1 MCYRGCDS
9 CFRCCPCLLLPKEKV
24 LPPGRLPDLPEGSQR
39 PKAPWQ
45 GAAVRGTRL
54 AGPGQ
59 SEQGFA
65 GGLRL
70 HWPHRSSSA
79 MALKR
84 HALALKQPD
93 HREKKVRGGEE
104 EDTWSSTLAAL
115 KTAPKE
121 KPPAI
126 IDGLCPL
133 STALGALVYE
143 DYDCTLN
150 QTNINANNNKFYII
164 QLIEHDGAYSVWTR
178 WGRVGEVG
186 QSKLMPYAS
195 LEAAKKDFEKK
206 FHEKTKNSWAARENF
221 IAQPGKYTLI
231 EVQSGA
237 GQEMEV
243 ALKVDGVDRDK
254 VCKQRVLPCTLDK
267 ATQDLV
273 SLIFSSDM
281 FQDAMQTMNINVK
294 KMPLGKLSKQQIAR
308 GFEVLEELE
317 AALREQPSQ
326 AALLE
331 DLSSRFYT
339 IIPHNFGRA
348 RPPPINSPDLLRAK
362 KDMLLVL
369 ADIEVAQSLQAQKV
383 KEEEEVA
390 HPLDQDYALL
400 CCQLSLLDPASWE
413 YQLIQNY
420 VTQTG
425 HKLHILN
432 IWQVARDGEDE
443 RFKAHDLLENR
454 RLLWHGTNVAVIAA
468 ILKSGLRIMPHSGG
482 RVGRGIYFAS
492 ENSKSACYVG
502 CTSKKVGIMFL
513 TEVALGKPYRIT
525 CDDPTLCQPP
535 TGYDS
540 VLACGQTEPDP
551 AQDQEVLLDGRKVL
565 VCQGKPIPMPAYK
578 NSSFSQSEYLIY
590 QESQCRIRYLVQ
602 LRF

>member
-1 MCYRGCDS
+1 
-9 CFRCCPCLLLPKEKV
+9 
-24 LPPGRLPDLPEGSQR
+24 
-39 PKAPWQ
+39 
-45 GAAVRGTRL
+45 
-54 AGPGQ
+54 
-59 SEQGFA
+59 
-65 GGLRL
+65 
-70 HWPHRSSSA
+70 
-79 MALKR
+79 MASKR
-84 HALALKQPD
+84 HASPPKQPD
-93 HREKKVRGGEE
+93 GRGKKAKGGEE
-104 EDTWSSTLAAL
+104 DDAWSSTLAAL

-121 KPPAI
+121 KPPAT

-133 STALGALVYE
+133 STAPGAQVYE

-150 QTNINANNNKFYII
+150 QTNISANNNKFYII
-164 QLIEHDGAYSVWTR
+164 QLLEHDGAYSVWSR
-178 WGRVGEVG
+178 WGRV
-186 QSKLMPYAS
+186 
-195 LEAAKKDFEKK
+195 
-206 FHEKTKNSWAARENF
+206 
-221 IAQPGKYTLI
+221 
-231 EVQSGA
+231 
-237 GQEMEV
+237 
-243 ALKVDGVDRDK
+243 VDGVDGDK

-281 FQDAMQTMNINVK
+281 FRDAMQTMNIDVK
-294 KMPLGKLSKQQIAR
+294 KMPLGKLSKEQIAR
-308 GFEVLEELE
+308 GFEALEELE
-317 AALREQPSQ
+317 AALQEQPPK
-326 AALLE
+326 AARLE

-339 IIPHNFGRA
+339 IVPHNFGRA

-383 KEEEEVA
+383 KEEEEKEVA

-400 CCQLSLLDPASWE
+400 CCQLSLLDPASRE

-425 HKLHILN
+425 HKLRILN

-443 RFKAHDLLENR
+443 RFKAHDLLEHR

-482 RVGRGIYFAS
+482 RVGKGIYFAS

-525 CDDPTLCQPP
+525 CDDPTLCRPP
-535 TGYDS
+535 AGYDS
-540 VLACGQTEPDP
+540 ILACGQTEPDP
-551 AQDQEVLLDGRKVL
+551 AQDEEVLLDGKKVL

-578 NSSFSQSEYLIY
+578 DSSFGQSEYLIY

-602 LRF
+602 LQF

>member
-1 MCYRGCDS
+1 MASKRT
-9 CFRCCPCLLLPKEKV
+9 
-24 LPPGRLPDLPEGSQR
+24 
-39 PKAPWQ
+39 A
-45 GAAVRGTRL
+45 
-54 AGPGQ
+54 
-59 SEQGFA
+59 
-65 GGLRL
+65 
-70 HWPHRSSSA
+70 SS
-79 MALKR
+79 
-84 HALALKQPD
+84 LKQPES
-93 HREKKVRGGEE
+93 REKKLKGEE
-104 EDTWSSTLAAL
+104 EDDTWSSTLATL
-115 KTAPKE
+115 KTAAKE
-121 KPPAI
+121 KRPAT

-133 STALGALVYE
+133 STAPGARVYE

-150 QTNINANNNKFYII
+150 QTNISANNNKFYIV
-164 QLIEHDGAYSVWTR
+164 QLLEHDGAYSVWTR
-178 WGRVGEVG
+178 WGRVGEAG
-186 QSKLMPYAS
+186 QFKLMPCAS

-206 FHEKTKNSWAARENF
+206 FREKTKNSWATRENF

-231 EVQSGA
+231 EVQPGA
-237 GQEMEV
+237 GQEVEAV
-243 ALKVDGVDRDK
+243 LRVDTMDGGK
-254 VCKQRVLPCTLDK
+254 VCKQRVLPCTLDR

-281 FQDAMQTMNINVK
+281 FQDAMQTMNIDVK

-308 GFEVLEELE
+308 GFEALDELE
-317 AALREQPSQ
+317 AVLREQPPQ
-326 AALLE
+326 ASRLE
-331 DLSSRFYT
+331 ELSSRFYT

-383 KEEEEVA
+383 KEEEEEEEKEVV

-400 CCQLSLLDPASWE
+400 CCQLSLLDPASQE
-413 YQLIQNY
+413 YQLIQTY
-420 VTQTG
+420 VEQTG

-443 RFKAHDLLENR
+443 RFKAHDLLEHR
-454 RLLWHGTNVAVIAA
+454 RLLWHGTNVAVVAA

-482 RVGRGIYFAS
+482 RVGKGIYFAS

-502 CTSKKVGIMFL
+502 CTSERVGIMFL

-525 CDDPTLCQPP
+525 RDDPTLCQPP
-535 TGYDS
+535 AGYDS

-551 AQDQEVLLDGRKVL
+551 AQDKEVLMDGKKVL
-565 VCQGKPIPMPAYK
+565 VCQGKPICMPAYK
-578 NSSFSQSEYLIY
+578 DSSFSQSEYLIY

-602 LRF
+602 IRF

>member
-1 MCYRGCDS
+1 MASKR
-9 CFRCCPCLLLPKEKV
+9 
-24 LPPGRLPDLPEGSQR
+24 Q
-39 PKAPWQ
+39 A
-45 GAAVRGTRL
+45 
-54 AGPGQ
+54 
-59 SEQGFA
+59 
-65 GGLRL
+65 
-70 HWPHRSSSA
+70 SSS
-79 MALKR
+79 
-84 HALALKQPD
+84 KQSD
-93 HREKKVRGGEE
+93 SREKKAKEE
-104 EDTWSSTLAAL
+104 EEDDTWSSTLAAL

-121 KPPAI
+121 KPPAK

-133 STALGALVYE
+133 STAPGTW

-150 QTNINANNNKFYII
+150 QTNISANNKFYII
-164 QLIEHDGAYSVWTR
+164 QLLEQDGAYSVWSR

-186 QSKLMPYAS
+186 QSKLMPCAS

-206 FHEKTKNSWAARENF
+206 FREKTKNSWAARENF
-221 IAQPGKYTLI
+221 VAHPGKYTLI
-231 EVQSGA
+231 EVQPGA
-237 GQEMEV
+237 EKEVEV
-243 ALKVDGVDRDK
+243 ALRADAVDGDK
-254 VCKQRVLPCTLDK
+254 VCKQRVLPCTLDR
-267 ATQDLV
+267 ATQELV

-281 FQDAMQTMNINVK
+281 FQDAMQTMNIDVK

-308 GFEVLEELE
+308 GFEALEELE
-317 AALREQPSQ
+317 AALREQPLQ
-326 AALLE
+326 A
-331 DLSSRFYT
+331 T
-339 IIPHNFGRA
+339 VPHNFGRA

-383 KEEEEVA
+383 KEEEEEEEKKEVT

-400 CCQLSLLDPASWE
+400 CCQLSLLDPASRE
-413 YQLIQNY
+413 YQLIQTY

-425 HKLHILN
+425 HKLRILN

-443 RFKAHDLLENR
+443 RFKAHDLLEHR
-454 RLLWHGTNVAVIAA
+454 RLLWHGTNVAVVAA

-513 TEVALGKPYRIT
+513 MEVALGKPYCIT
-525 CDDPTLCQPP
+525 RDDPTLCQPP
-535 TGYDS
+535 AGYDS
-540 VLACGQTEPDP
+540 VLACGRTEPDP
-551 AQDQEVLLDGRKVL
+551 AQDAEVLLDGKKVL

-578 NSSFSQSEYLIY
+578 DSFFSQSEYLIC

>member
-1 MCYRGCDS
+1 M
-9 CFRCCPCLLLPKEKV
+9 
-24 LPPGRLPDLPEGSQR
+24 PP
-39 PKAPWQ
+39 
-45 GAAVRGTRL
+45 
-54 AGPGQ
+54 
-59 SEQGFA
+59 
-65 GGLRL
+65 
-70 HWPHRSSSA
+70 
-79 MALKR
+79 KR
-84 HALALKQPD
+84 HVTPQNQTDSGA
-93 HREKKVRGGEE
+93 KKVKGEEE

-115 KTAPKE
+115 KNAPKE
-121 KPPAI
+121 KPPAT

-133 STALGALVYE
+133 SKALGAQVYE

-150 QTNINANNNKFYII
+150 QTNIGANNNKFYII
-164 QLIEHDGAYSVWTR
+164 QLLEHDGAYSVWNR

-186 QSKLMPYAS
+186 QSKLMPSAS

-206 FHEKTKNSWAARENF
+206 FREKTKNSWSARENF
-221 IAQPGKYTLI
+221 VAHPGKYTLI
-231 EVQSGA
+231 DVQPGA
-237 GQEMEV
+237 GQEVEV
-243 ALKVDGVDRDK
+243 ALRVDGVDGDK

-267 ATQDLV
+267 ATQELV
-273 SLIFSSDM
+273 SLIFSNDM
-281 FQDAMQTMNINVK
+281 FRDAMQTMNIDVK

-308 GFEVLEELE
+308 GFEALEELE
-317 AALREQPSQ
+317 AALQEEPPQ
-326 AALLE
+326 AARLN

-369 ADIEVAQSLQAQKV
+369 ADIEVAQSMQAQKV
-383 KEEEEVA
+383 KEEEEEEVA

-400 CCQLSLLDPASWE
+400 CCQLSLLDPAARE

-425 HKLHILN
+425 YNLHILN

-443 RFKAHDLLENR
+443 RFKAHDHLEHR

-482 RVGRGIYFAS
+482 RVGKGIYFAS
-492 ENSKSACYVG
+492 ENSKSAGYVR

-513 TEVALGKPYRIT
+513 AEVALGKSYHIT
-525 CDDPTLCQPP
+525 CDDSSLCQPP
-535 TGYDS
+535 AGYDS
-540 VLACGQTEPDP
+540 VLACGRTEPDP
-551 AQDQEVLLDGRKVL
+551 TQDEEMLLDGKKVL

-578 NSSFSQSEYLIY
+578 DSSFSQSEYLIY